1 MFRAELDLKGLAQFI
16 SAERGLMLFMISVG
30 ATFLTL
36 GSTAWLQ
43 AIYLGSTV
51 FFLWSGLDALN
62 NVFDAD
68 LDVISDPSRAKYSKA
83 LGKNGLLAAVAFSV
97 LSLGLG
103 AITMVP
109 LVVLFI
115 LVGILFGVL
124 YSVPPFRLRQ
134 TLWKPLVNITV
145 GAVPVLIVASFSNAF
160 SVSVATLVLLI
171 GITTGVNSLWED
183 LGDYASD
190 YANGARTVP
199 VIAGF
204 KKGLL
209 LTIVMGYCLIPLMVV
224 VGILFQ
230 LHLIYYFILFG
241 LTTFVS
247 LRLVK
252 NRTILFREAHASETD
267 TEELYELGHALA
279 KDFVIVAI
287 VQTLG
292 LMISSFLKLY

>member
-1 MFRAELDLKGLAQFI
+1 
-16 SAERGLMLFMISVG
+16 
-30 ATFLTL
+30 
-36 GSTAWLQ
+36 
-43 AIYLGSTV
+43 V

-68 LDVISDPSRAKYSKA
+68 LDVISDLSRAKYTKA
-83 LGKNGLLAAVAFSV
+83 LGKNGLLVAVAFSV

-134 TLWKPLVNITV
+134 TLCKPLVNITV
-145 GAVPVLIVASFSNAF
+145 GAVPVLIVASFSNTF

-209 LTIVMGYCLIPLMVV
+209 FTIIMGYCLIPLMVV

-252 NRTILFREAHASETD
+252 NRTILFREAHVSDTD
-267 TEELYELGHALA
+267 TEELYELGHVLA

>member
-1 MFRAELDLKGLAQFI
+1 MFPVALDLKGFAQFI

-30 ATFLTL
+30 ATFLTI

-68 LDVISDPSRAKYSKA
+68 LDIISDPSRAKYTKT
-83 LGKNGLLAAVAFSV
+83 LGKNGLLAAIAFSV

-115 LVGILFGVL
+115 LIGVFFGVL

-134 TLWKPLVNITV
+134 TLYKPLVNITV
-145 GAVPVLIVASFSNAF
+145 GAIPVLIVASFSNTF

-171 GITTGVNSLWED
+171 GITTAVNSLWED

-190 YANGARTVP
+190 YASGARTVP

-209 LTIVMGYCLIPLMVV
+209 FTIIMGYCLIPLMVV

-230 LHLIYYFILFG
+230 LNLIYYFILSG

-247 LRLVK
+247 LRLYQ
-252 NRTILFREAHASETD
+252 NRTILFREACASDTD
-267 TEELYELGHALA
+267 TEKLYELGHVLA

-287 VQTLG
+287 IQTLG
-292 LMISSFLKLY
+292 LMISSYL